1 MFVLFFISS
10 GIVFWSVNYTSVQ
23 KHSELKVSK
32 NIKFLG
38 EISNNWSNYLF
49 ETNVH
54 KTLISHW

>member
-38 EISNNWSNYLF
+38 EISNNWSNNLF
-49 ETNVH
+49 ETNVR